1 MTRQGRRSGTACL
14 APLKLGFCT
23 IELYIDLWPTRV
35 WDATNK
41 WTGKSTASASTGWE
55 VLAACNRAQRHRQLV
70 TARKAGET
78 LGCHPKTV
86 ERYAKRGLL
95 TVIRF
100 SARKLRYD
108 LDEVEAFANDGLNAA
123 RSKDGGK

>member
-1 MTRQGRRSGTACL
+1 MKPQ
-14 APLKLGFCT
+14 T
-23 IELYIDLWPTRV
+23 IEAIRMLLTADPTVDELKRR
-35 WDATNK
+35 D
-41 WTGKSTASASTGWE
+41 
-55 VLAACNRAQRHRQLV
+55 VLAACNRVQRHRKLV
-70 TARKAGET
+70 TARKAAET

-108 LDEVEAFANDGLNAA
+108 LDELEAFASDGLDAA
-123 RSKDGGK
+123 RHKEDGK